1 MAARLDRWLGVEL
14 RHLATLHAVAEEES
28 FRRAAAK
35 LGYTPSA
42 VSQQIAALERIVGV
56 RLVDRPGGSK
66 RVSLTEQGSLLFRY
80 AHHILTTL
88 STAEADMRK
97 LLDGETTLR
106 VGAPQSVAAKVL
118 PAVVRHFVNSFPQT
132 EVELTERPYSS
143 DLLDAV
149 EAGDLDLAFA
159 EKLPLEDG
167 PFDYVELLSDP
178 LVLLVPTDSEL
189 ASRTPPLTLQELA
202 SIPVMSFPSCRTL
215 AQIEESMRSHGLTP
229 QFVHRSDDINTVQ
242 AMVSAGIGAALLPRL
257 AIERAYV
264 GKSVVEL
271 ALPVP
276 PRVIIIVWHRDRRLN
291 KATGFFVET
300 SRRVCAALGKER
312 SNGSDPRRRP
322 SQA

>member
-1 MAARLDRWLGVEL
+1 MAARADQWLGVEL

-56 RLVDRPGGSK
+56 RLIHRPGGSK
-66 RVSLTEQGSLLFRY
+66 RVSLTEQGSLLFRH
-80 AHHILTTL
+80 AHRILTTL
-88 STAEADMRK
+88 SAAEADMRK
-97 LLDGETTLR
+97 LLDGDTTLR
-106 VGAPQSVAAKVL
+106 VGALQSVAGKVL
-118 PAVVRHFVNSFPQT
+118 PAVVRHFDNSFPQT
-132 EVELTERPYSS
+132 AVELTERPYSG

-149 EAGDLDLAFA
+149 EAGHLDLAFA
-159 EKLPLEDG
+159 ELPPEDG

-202 SIPVMSFPSCRTL
+202 SIPVMSFPSCRTV
-215 AQIEESMRSHGLTP
+215 AQIGETMRSHGLTP
-229 QFVHRSDDINTVQ
+229 QFVHRSDDSNTLQ

-276 PRVIIIVWHRDRRLN
+276 PRVIVIVWHRDRRLN
-291 KATGFFVET
+291 KATHFFVET
-300 SRRVCAALGKER
+300 SRRVCAALRNER
-312 SNGSDPRRRP
+312 SNGT
-322 SQA
+322 